1 MFGLKE
7 LDISILNQVLASYP
21 GVTEAY
27 IFGSRA
33 KGNYKNGSDV
43 DIAIKGNNISQN
55 LILDIATY
63 LNEETLMPYRFDVL
77 DYHSIS
83 NKELSEHID
92 RAGIL
97 LYKNNH
103 LEELNARL

>member
-7 LDISILNQVLASYP
+7 SDILTLHQVLASYTS
-21 GVTEAY
+21 VTEAY

-33 KGNYKNGSDV
+33 KGNFKNGSDV
-43 DIAIKGNNISQN
+43 DIAIKGNGISYD
-55 LILDIATY
+55 LVLDIATY

-77 DYHSIS
+77 DYHSI
-83 NKELSEHID
+83 NIKELSEHID
-92 RAGIL
+92 RVGIL

-103 LEELNARL
+103 LEELNAKL